1 MASLGRTGL
10 VPESVRRL
18 RTTDVTDAQLIA
30 RSVRVRLTLTATC
43 MLFRFVSLSLNVWE
57 MALRPEKLLSR
68 RNSEVEH

>member
-43 MLFRFVSLSLNVWE
+43 MLFRFFEFECVGNGL
-57 MALRPEKLLSR
+57 AAGKIAFAKKQ
-68 RNSEVEH
+68 